1 MVVWTS
7 AWLHGAAASDD
18 VLDALKPWGES
29 HEVRA
34 ADQDLATRLDLPGP
48 DEPAAGPALLLA
60 ALRRSGAA
68 GGELVLP
75 VPGDVRGLGGAN
87 PFARLALRT
96 GEAAVLREAGLGLVP
111 QNVAEGVV
119 RWTVFELAD
128 ELPPAEH
135 LPIAE
140 AEHGMSS
147 AMREAASTL
156 IDLDIA
162 KHRPGV
168 RDEIAKTVSS
178 RPQPPWPQDVPQRPL
193 RILQRASEVEA
204 ILWVATDDAP
214 GGRCRRRRPA
224 LAPRRCGRCSTRC
237 APRAG
242 PRWPRWSAC
251 CPTAP
256 ASTDALAERTSPAN
270 ARRRR
275 PIRAAPPLCG
285 FGSVLVS

>member
-1 MVVWTS
+1 MPCPSATMVVWTS

-214 GGRCRRRRPA
+214 GGALSASATRARTEALRPLFDSVRAARRASVAEMVRV
-224 LAPRRCGRCSTRC
+224 LSD
-237 APRAG
+237 RAG
-242 PRWPRWSAC
+242 KH
-251 CPTAP
+251 
-256 ASTDALAERTSPAN
+256 
-270 ARRRR
+270 
-275 PIRAAPPLCG
+275 
-285 FGSVLVS
+285 